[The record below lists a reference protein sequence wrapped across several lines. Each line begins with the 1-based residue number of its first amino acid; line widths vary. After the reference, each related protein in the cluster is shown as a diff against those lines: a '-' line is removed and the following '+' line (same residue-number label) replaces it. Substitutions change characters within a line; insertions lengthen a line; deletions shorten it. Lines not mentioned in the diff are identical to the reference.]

1 MEMVSVKGNVDGV
14 RPDEEEYARH
24 TSTVHFVISI
34 GILVFLI
41 YLIAYLIDR
50 K

>member
-1 MEMVSVKGNVDGV
+1 MKGNVDGV
-14 RPDEEEYARH
+14 RPDEEEYVTH
-24 TSTVHFVISI
+24 TSTVNFVISI

-41 YLIAYLIDR
+41 YLITYLIVG